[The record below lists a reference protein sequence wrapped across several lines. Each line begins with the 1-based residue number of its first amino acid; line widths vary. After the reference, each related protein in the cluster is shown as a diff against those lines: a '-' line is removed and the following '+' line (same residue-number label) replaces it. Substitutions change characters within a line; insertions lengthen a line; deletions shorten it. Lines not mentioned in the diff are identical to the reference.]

1 MSNSNKRVAAVA
13 GGVLLAVSGGAAA
26 ETFDRGQA
34 LYENHC
40 MSCHEATVHT
50 REMRRATSFA
60 DLRKW
65 VSTWSFHASLDWS
78 SEEIDD
84 VAEFMDRSYYHF
96 TAQP

>member
-1 MSNSNKRVAAVA
+1 
-13 GGVLLAVSGGAAA
+13 
-26 ETFDRGQA
+26 
-34 LYENHC
+34 
-40 MSCHEATVHT
+40 
-50 REMRRATSFA
+50 MRRATSFA

-84 VAEFMDRSYYHF
+84 VADFMDRSYYHF